1 MVLLHL
7 LVCNPNLVL
16 NKVELRNYSF
26 NLVLQLLRV
35 VECFFEAILCVL
47 SQLHLLG
54 DGAVNLILKL
64 LFHVSNLALVLLHG
78 GLVGCLLN
86 SVAVNRLLDLLPDL
100 VVFINLFCTFIF
112 LGVQIVSN
120 QRHPLLKLFCQDAAL
135 ASLVVKHGLMF

>member
-54 DGAVNLILKL
+54 DGAVNLILEL
-64 LFHVSNLALVLLHG
+64 LFHVRNLALVLLHG
-78 GLVGCLLN
+78 GLVGCLLH

-120 QRHPLLKLFCQDAAL
+120 QRHPLLKLFCQNAAL

>member
-7 LVCNPNLVL
+7 LVCNPNLVF

-54 DGAVNLILKL
+54 DRAVNLILKL

-78 GLVGCLLN
+78 GLVGCLLH

>member
-1 MVLLHL
+1 VVLLHL

-64 LFHVSNLALVLLHG
+64 LFHVRNLALVLLHG
-78 GLVGCLLN
+78 GLVGCLLH

-120 QRHPLLKLFCQDAAL
+120 QRHPLLKLFCQNAAL

>member
-7 LVCNPNLVL
+7 LVCKPDLIL
-16 NKVELRNYSF
+16 NNVELLNYSF
-26 NLVLQLLRV
+26 NLVLQLLSV
-35 VECFFEAILCVL
+35 VKCFFETILCVL

-78 GLVGCLLN
+78 GLVGCLLH
-86 SVAVNRLLDLLPDL
+86 SVAVNRLLNLLPDL

-112 LGVQIVSN
+112 LGIEIVSN
-120 QRHPLLKLFCQDAAL
+120 QRHPLLKLFC
-135 ASLVVKHGLMF
+135 

>member
-35 VECFFEAILCVL
+35 IECFFEAILCVL

-78 GLVGCLLN
+78 GLVGCLLH

>member
-1 MVLLHL
+1 VVLLHL

-54 DGAVNLILKL
+54 DGAVNLILEL
-64 LFHVSNLALVLLHG
+64 LFHVRNLALVLLHG
-78 GLVGCLLN
+78 GLVGCLLH

-120 QRHPLLKLFCQDAAL
+120 QRHPLLKLFCQNAAL

>member
-16 NKVELRNYSF
+16 NKVELLNYSF

-64 LFHVSNLALVLLHG
+64 LFHVSNLALVLLYG
-78 GLVGCLLN
+78 GLVGCLLH
-86 SVAVNRLLDLLPDL
+86 SVVVNRLLDLLPDL
-100 VVFINLFCTFIF
+100 VVFINLFRTFIF

-120 QRHPLLKLFCQDAAL
+120 QRHPLLKLFCQYAAL